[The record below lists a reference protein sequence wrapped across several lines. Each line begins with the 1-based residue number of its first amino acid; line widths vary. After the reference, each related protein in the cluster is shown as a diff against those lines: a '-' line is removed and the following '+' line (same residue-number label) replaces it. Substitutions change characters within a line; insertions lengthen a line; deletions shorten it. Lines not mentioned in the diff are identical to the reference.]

1 MATASGTI
9 LGLGTDIVEIE
20 RLRQS
25 LARTG
30 EAFLAKV
37 YTPDEQAAMPAAE
50 SRRLEYLAGRWAAK
64 EAFSKALGTGM
75 CADCA
80 FVEIEVLSDDRGKPF
95 IRLLGATEETARR
108 LGVAR
113 IHVSISHEREL
124 ATAFVVLEGGPD
136 VPAEPAPATG
146 KDA

>member
-1 MATASGTI
+1 MI
-9 LGLGTDIVEIE
+9 LGIGTDIADCVRVGSIYAKHGHHFVKNILTPAELD
-20 RLRQS
+20 RM
-25 LARTG
+25 A
-30 EAFLAKV
+30 AFKD
-37 YTPDEQAAMPAAE
+37 PKEFI
-50 SRRLEYLAGRWAAK
+50 AGRWAAK

-136 VPAEPAPATG
+136 VPAEPLAPAAG
-146 KDA
+146 KES